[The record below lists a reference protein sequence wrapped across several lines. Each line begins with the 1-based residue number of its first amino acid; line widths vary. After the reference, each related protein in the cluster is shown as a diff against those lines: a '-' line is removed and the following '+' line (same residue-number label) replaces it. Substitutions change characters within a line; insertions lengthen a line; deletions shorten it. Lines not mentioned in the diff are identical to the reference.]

1 MIRGRLI
8 GLAALVVG
16 AVLVLYTLSADGL
29 SPSFVL
35 LLGVLL
41 ILDGLLRLATSRP
54 DQS

>member
-1 MIRGRLI
+1 MIGGQLL
-8 GLAALVVG
+8 GLAALVIGV
-16 AVLVLYTLSADGL
+16 VLVLYTLSAAGL